1 MYLVPRGASHRWPCR
16 SRSGAKAKQKRSGL
30 RQIGLG
36 VMVTRDGRIP
46 LAWHAYSGDR
56 PDVTQFPAMIDQL
69 HGQYQ
74 AVCAAAEVPAAADM
88 TVVFDAGHNSEDNFA
103 HLAGTGRHYIR
114 SARTSSY
121 SRSGHGVPPCC
132 ASTRVTTVRSRS
144 PSP

>member
-1 MYLVPRGASHRWPCR
+1 MPIAQRG
-16 SRSGAKAKQKRSGL
+16 KAKQKRSGL
-30 RQIGLG
+30 GL
-36 VMVTRDGRIP
+36 MVTRDGRIP
-46 LAWHAYSGDR
+46 LARHAYSGHR

-88 TVVFDAGHNSEDNFA
+88 TVVLDAGHNSEDNFA

-121 SRSGHGVPPCC
+121 SRSG
-132 ASTRVTTVRSRS
+132 SWRSSLLLEHARYDGQVLLAEPLINGLLPFVS
-144 PSP
+144 